1 LGNKDEGDG
10 SDGENQSPF
19 LTGMKEMEG
28 MGRTKGWR
36 GWGEPRIIFVSLF
49 IDFIPLIPCIP
60 DKLCSC
66 VVKQG

>member
-28 MGRTKGWR
+28 MGRTKALVLGNRDEGDERDGKEWKQLLK
-36 GWGEPRIIFVSLF
+36 GVVY
-49 IDFIPLIPCIP
+49 PLNPLYP
-60 DKLCSC
+60 
-66 VVKQG
+66 

>member
-28 MGRTKGWR
+28 MGRTKVMR
-36 GWGEPRIIFVSLF
+36 GMGRNGNSF
-49 IDFIPLIPCIP
+49 
-60 DKLCSC
+60 
-66 VVKQG
+66 

>member
-28 MGRTKGWR
+28 MGRTKG
-36 GWGEPRIIFVSLF
+36 
-49 IDFIPLIPCIP
+49 IPV
-60 DKLCSC
+60 KLCSC
-66 VVKQG
+66 VGKQG

>member
-28 MGRTKGWR
+28 MGRTKGTKDHLR
-36 GWGEPRIIFVSLF
+36 KSVY
-49 IDFIPLIPCIP
+49 
-60 DKLCSC
+60 
-66 VVKQG
+66 

>member
-28 MGRTKGWR
+28 MGRTKDHLR
-36 GWGEPRIIFVSLF
+36 KSVY
-49 IDFIPLIPCIP
+49 
-60 DKLCSC
+60 
-66 VVKQG
+66 